1 MLVATAAG
9 SNSFLAIGFCSLN
22 RRRVLLLMFL
32 AIGFYF
38 LLSLFLFKG
47 KVKIPLVKYPGM
59 GYIFYI
65 DKIVF
70 LWRMVWSIV

>member
-1 MLVATAAG
+1 M
-9 SNSFLAIGFCSLN
+9 
-22 RRRVLLLMFL
+22 LLLMFL

-59 GYIFYI
+59 GDIFYI